1 MVGYALSTGSI
12 NYMNASPNII
22 EVSVKD
28 FQQDVV
34 EKSRQIPVMLEF
46 YAPGAAPSELQAP
59 ILKKLAT
66 EFAGKFLLARVNV
79 QENQQIV
86 QQLKVRTLPTIKIIV
101 NAQMAHDLEGEQT
114 ETQLRELLESLT
126 MSPIERI
133 REQINLL
140 LLAGNRQGA
149 IQMLQEAISQE
160 PQNHALHVELADLLV
175 MESRIDEAREL
186 LATLASD
193 TIGIGKPKNR
203 IEFSELSASLPALT
217 ELLDSVTQQPEDLPL
232 KYQLAVRLVANDQI
246 EEALEVLLEML
257 KIDKDYDEALARR
270 TMVKIFELLGKGDS
284 TATAYRRKMFTFLH

>member
-1 MVGYALSTGSI
+1 
-12 NYMNASPNII
+12 MNASPNII

-160 PQNHALHVELADLLV
+160 PQNHALLV

-186 LATLASD
+186 LATLPSD

>member
-1 MVGYALSTGSI
+1 
-12 NYMNASPNII
+12 
-22 EVSVKD
+22 
-28 FQQDVV
+28 
-34 EKSRQIPVMLEF
+34 
-46 YAPGAAPSELQAP
+46 
-59 ILKKLAT
+59 
-66 EFAGKFLLARVNV
+66 
-79 QENQQIV
+79 
-86 QQLKVRTLPTIKIIV
+86 
-101 NAQMAHDLEGEQT
+101 MAHDLEGEQT
-114 ETQLRELLESLT
+114 ETQLRALLESLT

-186 LATLASD
+186 LATLPSD

-203 IEFSELSASLPALT
+203 IEFSELSANLPALA
-217 ELLDSVTQQPEDLPL
+217 ELIDRVTQQPEDLPL

>member
-1 MVGYALSTGSI
+1 
-12 NYMNASPNII
+12 
-22 EVSVKD
+22 
-28 FQQDVV
+28 
-34 EKSRQIPVMLEF
+34 
-46 YAPGAAPSELQAP
+46 
-59 ILKKLAT
+59 
-66 EFAGKFLLARVNV
+66 
-79 QENQQIV
+79 
-86 QQLKVRTLPTIKIIV
+86 
-101 NAQMAHDLEGEQT
+101 
-114 ETQLRELLESLT
+114 
-126 MSPIERI
+126 
-133 REQINLL
+133 

-186 LATLASD
+186 LATLPSD

-203 IEFSELSASLPALT
+203 IEFSELSANLPALA
-217 ELLDSVTQQPEDLPL
+217 ELIDRVTQQPEDLPL

>member
-1 MVGYALSTGSI
+1 
-12 NYMNASPNII
+12 MNASPNII

-34 EKSRQIPVMLEF
+34 EKSRQIPVVLEF
-46 YAPGAAPSELQAP
+46 YARGAEPSEQLAP
-59 ILKKLAT
+59 ILAKLAV
-66 EFAGKFLLARVNV
+66 EFGGKFLLARVNV

-86 QQLKVRTLPTIKIIV
+86 QQLNVRTLPTLKVIV
-101 NAQMAHDLEGEQT
+101 NAQMAQNLEGHQT
-114 ETQLRELLESLT
+114 EAQLREILESLT

-149 IQMLQEAISQE
+149 IQMLEEAIGQE

-186 LATLASD
+186 LATLPVD
-193 TIGIGKPKNR
+193 TLGIGKPKNR

-217 ELLDSVTQQPEDLPL
+217 ALIDSVAQQPEDLPL

-246 EEALEVLLEML
+246 EEALEILLEML

-270 TMVKIFELLGKGDS
+270 TMVKIFELLGKGDP